1 MTPVLIARLTVWC
14 LGISQL
20 VCWGI
25 TYYLIGVFGD
35 LMERDLGWSRTL
47 VYGGFSVAL
56 VVMGL
61 SSPIVGRF
69 IDTHGGRRI
78 MVLGSLATASGC
90 GGLALAHDL
99 VTYYAAWVVI
109 GLAMRLTLYDT
120 AFASLARLGGP
131 GASRAI
137 AQITLLGGL
146 ASTVFWP
153 VGHWLAEGLGWR
165 GALVVYA
172 VIGLLTIPL
181 HLVIPDTR
189 FDGETA
195 SKPAR
200 HVHERI
206 AITRRQELVA
216 AFLFAVVVA
225 SVSFLNSG
233 MSAHMLPIL
242 GALGVTVS
250 AAVWI
255 STLRGI
261 GQSFARLC
269 QVLFGQRLHPLDL
282 NLWAIAMLPVSFAAA
297 FFSGSYIF
305 AALTFSFVYGAGNGL
320 ATITRGTLPLV
331 LMDHR
336 HYGGKV
342 GRLLVPGFM
351 LSAAAP
357 VIYAWFMDLWG
368 AAGALDLSLGAALLA
383 LAASLALRLM
393 VGVPKAAGPGRTPQ

>member
-1 MTPVLIARLTVWC
+1 LIARSTVWC
-14 LGISQL
+14 LGVSQL

-61 SSPIVGRF
+61 SSPIVGRL
-69 IDTHGGRRI
+69 IDAHGGRRI
-78 MVLGSLATASGC
+78 MVAGSLATAAGC

-99 VTYYAAWVVI
+99 AFYYGAWVLI
-109 GLAMRLTLYDT
+109 GFAMRLTLYDT

-153 VGHWLAEGLGWR
+153 VGHWLAESFGWR
-165 GALVVYA
+165 GALAVYA
-172 VIGLLTIPL
+172 LIGLLTIPL
-181 HLVIPDTR
+181 HLAIPDTR
-189 FDGETA
+189 YDGETDA
-195 SKPAR
+195 GPAR
-200 HVHERI
+200 HVHARI
-206 AITRRQELVA
+206 PIKGRQELVA

-233 MSAHMLPIL
+233 MSAHMLSIL
-242 GALGVTVS
+242 GALGLAVS
-250 AAVWI
+250 VAVWI

-282 NLWAIAMLPVSFAAA
+282 NLWAIAMLPLSFIAA
-297 FFSGSYIF
+297 FFSGTFIF
-305 AALTFSFVYGAGNGL
+305 AALAFSFIYGAGNGL

-336 HYGGKV
+336 HYGGRV

-357 VIYAWFMDLWG
+357 VIYAWFMDRWG
-368 AAGALDLSLGAALLA
+368 PAGALDLSLGAAVLA
-383 LAASLALRLM
+383 LVASLALRWL
-393 VGVPKAAGPGRTPQ
+393 VGVPKGAGPGSAPQ